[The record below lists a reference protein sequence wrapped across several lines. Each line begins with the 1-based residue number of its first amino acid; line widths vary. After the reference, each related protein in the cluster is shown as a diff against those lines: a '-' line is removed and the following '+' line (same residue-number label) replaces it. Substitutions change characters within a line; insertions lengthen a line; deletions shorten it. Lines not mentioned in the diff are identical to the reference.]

1 MDPQGDNLSSQ
12 TLPASFSLESSMS
25 APKAESNMSGPA
37 ATSTFPEPSI
47 RTSSPPASDMDMDT
61 TTNRP
66 PSPPPQ
72 SSPNSHRPE
81 TVLPRL
87 TRLRLQEGL
96 RDSGRTGVSTEE
108 ILSIDDSG
116 HRTADDI
123 LLCIGQSFNE
133 PQPPSQLES
142 DVVMQGDPST
152 AAAPPSDPV
161 AKALT
166 EMHTDNK
173 KRLAER
179 RRRRAVNGSRSGRAH
194 PKPRR

>member
-1 MDPQGDNLSSQ
+1 MD
-12 TLPASFSLESSMS
+12 
-25 APKAESNMSGPA
+25 
-37 ATSTFPEPSI
+37 I
-47 RTSSPPASDMDMDT
+47 DT

-66 PSPPPQ
+66 PSPPPPGPP
-72 SSPNSHRPE
+72 SSHRPE

-108 ILSIDDSG
+108 ILSIDGSG

-123 LLCIGQSFNE
+123 LLGIGHFFNE

-142 DVVMQGDPST
+142 DVVMQDDPST

-161 AKALT
+161 EKALT

-173 KRLAER
+173 RRLAER
-179 RRRRAVNGSRSGRAH
+179 RRRRAVNGSQSKRAH